1 MLWKAGEDAGLL
13 PDCIGRG
20 ASTGV
25 APLRLIGLAVAA

>member
-13 PDCIGRG
+13 PDCIGRD
-20 ASTGV
+20 ASTVG